1 MDDVGPE
8 SFSPQPGGW
17 FRLVT
22 VAGSQIRCPEP
33 VEFTGRFKDWKDD
46 WHEVEACLGHAE
58 DLTDWRRVNANIVDI
73 SKARKIPPFRGP
85 YSPGA

>member
-8 SFSPQPGGW
+8 SFSTQPGGC

-22 VAGSQIRCPEP
+22 VAGALIRCPEL
-33 VEFTGRFKDWKDD
+33 VEFEGRFKDWTDA
-46 WHEVEACLGHAE
+46 WHEVEACLDHAE
-58 DLTDWRRVNANIVDI
+58 DLIDWNRVNANVVDI
-73 SKARKIPPFRGP
+73 SKARKRPPFRGP